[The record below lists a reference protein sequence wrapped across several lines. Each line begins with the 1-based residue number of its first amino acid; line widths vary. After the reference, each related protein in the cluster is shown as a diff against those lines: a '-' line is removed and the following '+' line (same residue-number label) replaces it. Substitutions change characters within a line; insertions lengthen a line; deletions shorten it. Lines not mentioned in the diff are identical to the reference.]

1 MQSFLFQKFKNNK
14 NRPAIIWQDKE
25 YTYSWLVQRISHY
38 ESIISKTLPQ
48 GAIVGLKGD
57 FNPETIATFFAL
69 VSLGIIIIPLTEVFF
84 SKNPGIIEL
93 AELEWMIEADK
104 IFNTGKKSYH
114 KLYES
119 IKNQKHS
126 GLVVFSSGSTGEIK
140 GIVHDL
146 FLFEQKFKKER
157 TSFRAI
163 NFLLFDHLGGI
174 NTMYSILSQGGC
186 LLTLST
192 KNPDEVLS
200 QIEKHKIELLPTTPT
215 FLNMVLLTEGYKRH
229 NLSSL
234 KVITYGTENMQESI
248 LKRLNVL
255 LPHVHFQQTYGLS
268 EVGIL
273 RSKSESSNSLFVK
286 LGGAEFQTRVVD
298 GEMQIKSDYLMLG
311 YLNAPSPFT
320 QDGWFKTGDQV
331 EVKGEYLK
339 ILGRTSDL
347 INVGGQKVF
356 PAEVESLLM
365 NLKGV
370 LDVTVYSEKNPLI
383 GQILCVRVKLSTKE
397 MRGDFTKRMRKD
409 WS

>member
-1 MQSFLFQKFKNNK
+1 
-14 NRPAIIWQDKE
+14 
-25 YTYSWLVQRISHY
+25 
-38 ESIISKTLPQ
+38 
-48 GAIVGLKGD
+48 
-57 FNPETIATFFAL
+57 
-69 VSLGIIIIPLTEVFF
+69 
-84 SKNPGIIEL
+84 
-93 AELEWMIEADK
+93 
-104 IFNTGKKSYH
+104 
-114 KLYES
+114 
-119 IKNQKHS
+119 
-126 GLVVFSSGSTGEIK
+126 
-140 GIVHDL
+140 
-146 FLFEQKFKKER
+146 
-157 TSFRAI
+157 
-163 NFLLFDHLGGI
+163 
-174 NTMYSILSQGGC
+174 MYSILSQGGC

-397 MRGDFTKRMRKD
+397 MRGDFTKRMRKELSGILEEYKMPMKVEVVEEIVSND
-409 WS
+409 RLKKVRRFATDTRSSS